1 MKKIITSAIAILAFT
16 YSFAQEKGD
25 RYLGLNLGIFK
36 TDSKLNQNQNQ
47 NEFQFIGLTTRN
59 FIKTNRIIN
68 LSIGLNRATNESN
81 ENNNTSLIKT
91 SESKGY
97 NINLGYG
104 MLFPLLKN
112 FYAEAT
118 PNLEYWRNKTEN
130 LEQNIRT
137 SVATNNVY
145 SIGARGGLLWIPFK
159 HFGIST
165 SILSFSSGFGN
176 YKVKDNTGFDN
187 VESTSTSINLSTSGS
202 LLSQTFTVFYKF

>member
-112 FYAEAT
+112 FYA
-118 PNLEYWRNKTEN
+118 
-130 LEQNIRT
+130 
-137 SVATNNVY
+137 
-145 SIGARGGLLWIPFK
+145 
-159 HFGIST
+159 
-165 SILSFSSGFGN
+165 
-176 YKVKDNTGFDN
+176 
-187 VESTSTSINLSTSGS
+187 
-202 LLSQTFTVFYKF
+202 